1 MTIDMQRTL
10 SSALMRPA
18 WVAVAVLALPGQASA
33 QTRELAT
40 RGELLDRVAAIVND
54 GVVLSSE
61 LDAQVQVIGERLR
74 QQKLELPAQNVLRQ
88 QVLERLVL
96 QEIQMQRAN
105 RAGIKVSDEQ
115 VNSALQ
121 DVARRN
127 SLTLSQLPDAL
138 AQQGEDYAAYREDLR
153 REITLSLL
161 RQRDV
166 LQRISVTPR
175 EIDQFLEKQAKTP
188 SERSEYHVS
197 HILIAVEHEARLAPR
212 EEAEDH
218 ATARE
223 EVASVVEEVAKL

>member
-1 MTIDMQRTL
+1 MTIDMQRTF
-10 SSALMRPA
+10 SSALMQPA

-74 QQKLELPAQNVLRQ
+74 QQ
-88 QVLERLVL
+88 
-96 QEIQMQRAN
+96 EIQMQRAN

-127 SLTLSQLPDAL
+127 GLTLSQLPDAL

-166 LQRISVTPR
+166 LQRISVTP
-175 EIDQFLEKQAKTP
+175 
-188 SERSEYHVS
+188 
-197 HILIAVEHEARLAPR
+197 
-212 EEAEDH
+212 
-218 ATARE
+218 
-223 EVASVVEEVAKL
+223 